1 MISLLI
7 HVGLSIQYIV
17 NSTKKYIN
25 SSKNELKKT
34 LKHLKSLKASHLQE
48 TKYISRFLRNC
59 YRKKENESFDH
70 QSAYKS
76 NFWKYCEKVFEPRE
90 NRVKP
95 GFNEQHCYNYF
106 KKTLRSREYNTPT
119 WMKKLDILLQAFI
132 LRLQRI

>member
-17 NSTKKYIN
+17 NSIKKYIN

-34 LKHLKSLKASHLQE
+34 SKHLKSLKPSPLQE
-48 TKYISRFLRNC
+48 IKYISRFLRNC

-76 NFWKYCEKVFEPRE
+76 NFWKYCEKVFEL
-90 NRVKP
+90 NQVST
-95 GFNEQHCYNYF
+95 NESLHGCKN
-106 KKTLRSREYNTPT
+106 
-119 WMKKLDILLQAFI
+119 
-132 LRLQRI
+132 